1 MAAVDD
7 EDDDSDTSPAA
18 AAKKGSALAAAA
30 QLAGPASVSTASSE
44 SSGPASVP
52 SAPAAAAK
60 IRALLAAPAMKL
72 ALWVAL
78 RFLHASHT
86 LDDVPDDADRAELEL
101 LSPSAKRALN
111 RLLETASLE
120 GVLPKRRRV
129 ALPIL
134 GPPSEV

>member
-1 MAAVDD
+1 MGHHG
-7 EDDDSDTSPAA
+7 EDWL
-18 AAKKGSALAAAA
+18 KESA
-30 QLAGPASVSTASSE
+30 T
-44 SSGPASVP
+44 
-52 SAPAAAAK
+52 
-60 IRALLAAPAMKL
+60 IY
-72 ALWVAL
+72 
-78 RFLHASHT
+78 T
-86 LDDVPDDADRAELEL
+86 LDDVPDDADRVELEL